1 MTEPIAVDVPA
12 KPATPAAAPPKVE
25 LPKPTAKPAEPS
37 KPPFPRPPAPAATG
51 PGLLER
57 LGRNKAGVGAA
68 ALFSL
73 AAGIAGV
80 RLIAPA
86 DDDATPEVAAK
97 QPAGTELPPRPT
109 VVPETTPPETITP
122 PGVPVAPAATEP
134 KAPPA
139 ITLEPP
145 APDPAVPAVPA
156 TPSATL

>member
-37 KPPFPRPPAPAATG
+37 KPPFPRPAAPAATG

-73 AAGIAGV
+73 AAGIAGF
-80 RLIAPA
+80 
-86 DDDATPEVAAK
+86 
-97 QPAGTELPPRPT
+97 AGTSTAMGSVIRDSPYM
-109 VVPETTPPETITP
+109 VVVGGGGSSIVT
-122 PGVPVAPAATEP
+122 GHWSLLRRRA
-134 KAPPA
+134 
-139 ITLEPP
+139 
-145 APDPAVPAVPA
+145 
-156 TPSATL
+156 